1 MENENDLTK
10 CYEILKLDERAS
22 LNEVCIAFDVLTK
35 SEKDISKIQQYR
47 NAFECIMFN
56 KAPQLFESDDT
67 PIEIPS
73 DNIPIEIPQKSENEQ
88 DTNQDSG
95 NTLNAIKEH
104 DVFTIGDEIPVNCLM
119 SFIESYKRKFL
130 NTEYIKVD
138 DLRDYIKNQTMYYDT
153 TIVFTTM
160 FKSDRDSIK
169 KDLDSILKV
178 MHETYNISYTIANG
192 KNVVCIKTMLPYDLY
207 CVLVSVIDGYCANIN
222 FKYTIKAKISTLG
235 C

>member
-67 PIEIPS
+67 PIEIP
-73 DNIPIEIPQKSENEQ
+73 QKSEDEQ

-119 SFIESYKRKFL
+119 NFIELHKRKFL

-138 DLRDYIKNQTMYYDT
+138 DLRDYIERQTMYYDT

-207 CVLVSVIDGYCANIN
+207 CVLVSVVDGYCANIN